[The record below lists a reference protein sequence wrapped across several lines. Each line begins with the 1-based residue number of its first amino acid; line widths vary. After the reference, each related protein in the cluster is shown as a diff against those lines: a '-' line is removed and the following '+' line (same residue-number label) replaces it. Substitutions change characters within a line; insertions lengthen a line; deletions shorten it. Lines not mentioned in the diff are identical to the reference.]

1 MVEVRRQLGKRRTDV
16 GAPSLQVQG
25 DIEPSDIEM
34 EHLGKQEDTS
44 SDMDCCVQPSWTWKV
59 CLGVGP
65 MGKDLSPPQSSATFI
80 HLI

>member
-44 SDMDCCVQPSWTWKV
+44 SDMDC
-59 CLGVGP
+59 
-65 MGKDLSPPQSSATFI
+65 
-80 HLI
+80 